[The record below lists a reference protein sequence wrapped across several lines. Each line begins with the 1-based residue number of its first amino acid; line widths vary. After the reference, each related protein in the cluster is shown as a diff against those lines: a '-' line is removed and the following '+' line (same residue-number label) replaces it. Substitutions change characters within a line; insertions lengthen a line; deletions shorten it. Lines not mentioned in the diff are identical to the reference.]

1 MEPESIMANIK
12 TIALVILVGFIFAF
26 IGLSMITITED
37 NKTARYEAKIARSAY
52 ENEKMS
58 HASTTVTAFKYA
70 EMYQIATEQ
79 TKRLW
84 LAAIGEGKDIGC
96 LYCHSKAIGG

>member
-1 MEPESIMANIK
+1 MK
-12 TIALVILVGFIFAF
+12 TMLDIVLVLAL
-26 IGLSMITITED
+26 IGLGSAWIVEIKEH
-37 NKTARYEAKIARSAY
+37 KTVKIARQAY